1 MTPRTLAPGA
11 CALMLAGAVSF
22 GLSGVA
28 LADEPSCQGGGQGQ
42 YPPGQNAGAHV
53 EDGQD
58 QRGQQETA
66 YSGCDFQSG
75 EDVEYGVESTYQK
88 LGVVKANARGVAAA
102 TFTVPT
108 NLSDGRHYVVFKG
121 LSSGKTVRVPFQVQ
135 GGTFT
140 GVSGGT
146 GNNQL
151 PRTGSAELVP
161 LALLGGGMV
170 AAGAVTVVA
179 ARRRRE
185 NSPSALA

>member
-1 MTPRTLAPGA
+1 MTPRTLATGA
-11 CALMLAGAVSF
+11 SALMIAGAVSF
-22 GLSGVA
+22 GLPGVA
-28 LADEPSCQGGGQGQ
+28 FADEPSCQNGGQGQ

-53 EDGQD
+53 EDGQV

-66 YSGCDFQSG
+66 YSGCDFQAG

-88 LGVVKANARGVAAA
+88 LGVVKANARGIATA

-108 NLSDGRHYVVFKG
+108 NLSDGTHYVVFKG
-121 LSSGKTVRVPFQVQ
+121 LSSGKVVRVPFQVQ
-135 GGTFT
+135 GGTLT
-140 GVSGGT
+140 GVSG

-161 LALLGGGMV
+161 LALLGGGLV
-170 AAGAVTVVA
+170 AAGGATIVA

-185 NSPSALA
+185 SSPSALA